1 MSSIKNAFSQFFK
14 PEFLRFVLVG
24 GFAAAVNWISGLAF
38 GIFTRFEI
46 AIALAYLIGMTTAYV
61 LNRLFVFERSGRT
74 VGNEYLRFASVNIVA
89 LLQVWLVSVG
99 LARFFF
105 PAIGWSFHPEPIA
118 HAIGVASPI
127 ITSYLGHRYFT
138 YAKKVGENE

>member
-1 MSSIKNAFSQFFK
+1 MNSFKNALSLFLK

-46 AIALAYLIGMTTAYV
+46 AIALAYLVGMTTAYV
-61 LNRLFVFERSGRT
+61 LNRLFVFERSGRN
-74 VGNEYLRFASVNIVA
+74 VGNEYLRFTVVNIVA
-89 LLQVWLVSVG
+89 LIQVWFVSVG
-99 LARFFF
+99 LARFIF
-105 PAIGWSFHPEPIA
+105 PAIGWSFYPEPVA

-138 YAKKVGENE
+138 YAKKSGENG